1 MFTENWCF
9 YHTVKDAIFSKNQSI
24 RHESELIQ
32 HLRALLQEDPDLQW
46 RIVSEG
52 NDGRPQTL
60 ELAVDGTEFLYEPV
74 YELKPSLG
82 WLEGLLPRECPLLI
96 VTPELTRRVLE
107 CCKNRGISAIDLNGR
122 VWLRATNLL
131 VDRGSLPERN
141 FRYELE
147 PRNVYVGKS
156 VRIIRGLLTDI
167 DRNWN
172 QTELLKRTDA
182 SSGLVSRI
190 IQYLISQGYLEKTS
204 SREFRL
210 RDYLAL
216 LDDWA
221 KADRFVKRTR
231 TQQYAGY
238 LGSPVALAQ
247 LLQEW
252 AQRESVSIAFTKW
265 IAAWIRHPYT
275 EPMVTSAYVSR
286 LPESS
291 TLAALGL
298 RPVSEGGKLWLHVP
312 EDEGLLTE
320 TQSHNELTLT
330 TDAQIYIDLQSTG
343 LRGPDAAKALREWSG
358 FCRP

>member
-1 MFTENWCF
+1 M
-9 YHTVKDAIFSKNQSI
+9 YSYRRVKELNVSKNQSI
-24 RHESELIQ
+24 RYENELIR
-32 HLRALLQEDPDLQW
+32 HFRELLPEDPDLHW

-60 ELAVDGTEFLYEPV
+60 ELTLDGIQFRCTPI
-74 YELKPSLG
+74 YELKPSLA
-82 WLEGLLPRECPLLI
+82 WLEGLNPKQDSPLLL
-96 VTPELTRRVLE
+96 VTPELTRRILE
-107 CCKNRGISAIDLNGR
+107 CCKTRGISAIDLNGR
-122 VWLRATNLL
+122 TWLRAPSLL
-131 VDRGSLPERN
+131 VDRRSLPGRN

-156 VRIIRGLLTDI
+156 ARIIRGLLTDF

-172 QTELLKRTDA
+172 QTELVHRTNA

-190 IQYLISQGYLEKTS
+190 VQYLISQGYLEKTS
-204 SREFRL
+204 PREFRL
-210 RDYLAL
+210 RDHLAL

-221 KADRFVKRTR
+221 KADHFVKRTC

-238 LGSPVALAQ
+238 FGSPVALAP

-252 AQRESVSIAFTKW
+252 AQRESVSISFTQW

-275 EPMVTSAYVSR
+275 EPVITSAYVSR

-291 TLAALGL
+291 TLEALGL
-298 RPVSEGGKLWLHVP
+298 RPVSEGGKLWLHLP
-312 EDEGLLTE
+312 DDEGLFTE
-320 TQSHNELTLT
+320 TQSRDELTLA

-343 LRGPDAAKALREWSG
+343 LRGPDAAAALREWGG
-358 FCRP
+358 FCRL